1 MILVL
6 SLVLA
11 LVPLAGVAWMFVSG
25 MISIAPPSATV
36 DGLFMSLILLTVSA
50 CFLLNS
56 YWEAR
61 DKGLLAFAQ
70 KKKQH
75 RACQRALHLWRR
87 LRALHRPRLARA
99 GSEAPCRKGEFLM
112 ATQVATL
119 ARPAARTS
127 TGVMLPAFTLWWR
140 EIVRFYRQTGRV
152 DRGAGFSPGFLGSAG
167 IRLRNV
173 VPFRRRSG
181 PAALPRLL
189 VSRHPDPDRALHFYL
204 HHDVGD

>member
-11 LVPLAGVAWMFVSG
+11 LVPLAGVVWMFASG

-70 KKKQH
+70 KKK
-75 RACQRALHLWRR
+75 AALVP
-87 LRALHRPRLARA
+87 ASAPPVARTA
-99 GSEAPCRKGEFLM
+99 S
-112 ATQVATL
+112 AT
-119 ARPAARTS
+119 PAAANPAPAPK
-127 TGVMLPAFTLWWR
+127 LPA
-140 EIVRFYRQTGRV
+140 EK
-152 DRGAGFSPGFLGSAG
+152 
-167 IRLRNV
+167 
-173 VPFRRRSG
+173 
-181 PAALPRLL
+181 
-189 VSRHPDPDRALHFYL
+189 VSS
-204 HHDVGD
+204 